1 MARRFP
7 QHTPGQPVRREAP
20 TERSRCP
27 GTGFAALDFARRC
40 AALYVFRRCAAL
52 CHALGA
58 AGVLWAAGC
67 QRQAPGPD
75 ECVAFAEAWMRRH
88 RAPTR
93 LDADAA
99 FDELVR
105 TCLTSPY
112 DRELVACVVGGDD
125 QERCR
130 VAYMRRVE
138 ERRESSL
145 R

>member
-1 MARRFP
+1 
-7 QHTPGQPVRREAP
+7 VRQGA
-20 TERSRCP
+20 TERRSPC
-27 GTGFAALDFARRC
+27 ARGG
-40 AALYVFRRCAAL
+40 LAAL
-52 CHALGA
+52 CQGLAAAAALA
-58 AGVLWAAGC
+58 VAGC

-88 RAPTR
+88 PAPNR
-93 LDADAA
+93 LHADAA

-105 TCLTSPY
+105 SCLTDPY

-130 VAYMRRVE
+130 IAYLRRLE
-138 ERRESSL
+138 ARREAGE

>member
-1 MARRFP
+1 MARRSP
-7 QHTPGQPVRREAP
+7 QHTSGQPVRQRAP
-20 TERSRCP
+20 A
-27 GTGFAALDFARRC
+27 GALR
-40 AALYVFRRCAAL
+40 L
-52 CHALGA
+52 CQVLGA
-58 AGVLWAAGC
+58 AGVLWAGC

-105 TCLTSPY
+105 TCLTDPY

-130 VAYMRRVE
+130 IAYMRRVE
-138 ERRESSL
+138 ERREASE

>member
-20 TERSRCP
+20 TGRSRRLP
-27 GTGFAALDFARRC
+27 RGIAG
-40 AALYVFRRCAAL
+40 L
-52 CHALGA
+52 CHSLAA

-105 TCLTSPY
+105 TCLTDPY

-138 ERRESSL
+138 ERREASQ

>member
-1 MARRFP
+1 L
-7 QHTPGQPVRREAP
+7 
-20 TERSRCP
+20 
-27 GTGFAALDFARRC
+27 GTLHFLRGFAAPCFRPGFAT
-40 AALYVFRRCAAL
+40 V
-52 CHALGA
+52 CHALAA
-58 AGVLWAAGC
+58 AGVLWTAGC

-105 TCLTSPY
+105 TCLTDPY

-138 ERRESSL
+138 ERRETGE

>member
-7 QHTPGQPVRREAP
+7 QHTPGQAVR
-20 TERSRCP
+20 
-27 GTGFAALDFARRC
+27 GFC
-40 AALYVFRRCAAL
+40 
-52 CHALGA
+52 ALGV
-58 AGVLWAAGC
+58 AGVLLATGC

-105 TCLTSPY
+105 TCLTDPY

-130 VAYMRRVE
+130 IAYMRRVE
-138 ERRESSL
+138 ERREA
-145 R
+145 RER

>member
-7 QHTPGQPVRREAP
+7 QHTPGQPVRQRAP
-20 TERSRCP
+20 APRSRQP
-27 GTGFAALDFARRC
+27 FAALFQ
-40 AALYVFRRCAAL
+40 
-52 CHALGA
+52 ALGV
-58 AGVLWAAGC
+58 AGGLWAAAC

-105 TCLTSPY
+105 TCLTDPY

-130 VAYMRRVE
+130 IAYMRRVE
-138 ERRESSL
+138 ERREA
-145 R
+145 RER

>member
-1 MARRFP
+1 M
-7 QHTPGQPVRREAP
+7 
-20 TERSRCP
+20 
-27 GTGFAALDFARRC
+27 
-40 AALYVFRRCAAL
+40 
-52 CHALGA
+52 LGA
-58 AGVLWAAGC
+58 AAALWVTGC

-105 TCLTSPY
+105 TCLTDPY

-125 QERCR
+125 QEGCR
-130 VAYMRRVE
+130 VAYLRRIE
-138 ERRESSL
+138 ARREAAE